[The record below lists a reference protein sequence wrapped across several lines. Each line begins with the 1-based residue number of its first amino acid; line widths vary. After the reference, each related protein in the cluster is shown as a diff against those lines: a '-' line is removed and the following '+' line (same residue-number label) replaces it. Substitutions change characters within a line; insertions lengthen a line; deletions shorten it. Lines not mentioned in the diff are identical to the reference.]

1 MFNVAWFNAAATGE
15 QRVRHRRAEEEQT
28 RALLVIMSSTD
39 SQSVVRAPVG
49 LRRKLPLGGVRNKKY
64 DGSLECFFC
73 GIFPHNKDEC
83 INISFVRF

>member
-15 QRVRHRRAEEEQT
+15 QRVRHRRAEEEEEQT

-64 DGSLECFFC
+64 DGSLECFFLWD
-73 GIFPHNKDEC
+73 F
-83 INISFVRF
+83 STQ